1 MSAQLSLDG
10 IDPPVFTDSLFY
22 ALLPDVESAGQI
34 VDLARRLRADHRLK
48 GTVIPSERLHVTL
61 AFLGSFAG
69 MPKTIV
75 SSAIVAGER
84 FEGTPFDVTF
94 DRVQKF
100 GHDKRAV
107 VLRGG
112 EVAPAVNEFR
122 RHLVDAMRY
131 QGLKPASPTGFTAHI
146 TLLYDEGP
154 IVEEQVAPISW
165 TAKEFVLVRSLIGK
179 SRHEILGRWPLRSLA

>member
-22 ALLPDVESAGQI
+22 ALLPDAERAGQI
-34 VDLARRLRADHRLK
+34 VDLARQLRADHRLK
-48 GTVIPSERLHVTL
+48 ATVIPSERLHVTL

-69 MPKTIV
+69 LPKTLV
-75 SSAIVAGER
+75 ASAIVAGER

-100 GHDKRAV
+100 GHDKRAI

-112 EVAPAVNEFR
+112 EVATAVNEFR
-122 RHLVDAMRY
+122 HHLVDAMRY
-131 QGLKPASPTGFTAHI
+131 QGLKPASPTGFTAHL

-154 IVEEQVAPISW
+154 IVEEHVVPISW
-165 TAKEFVLVRSLIGK
+165 TAREFVLVRSLIGQ
-179 SRHEILGRWPLRSLA
+179 SRYEILGRWPLQSRA